1 VDCHVEKDLARGVAP
16 LEVRIGGVDR
26 ELHVVTG
33 AFGFTGRYI
42 TRRLL
47 AEGRRVLTLTAQP
60 EQASPFG
67 RDVSVAP
74 FSFDNPARLASS
86 LCGAAVLYNTY
97 WVRFDWGGESYERAV
112 ENTRTL
118 FAAAREAGVRRVV
131 HVSITNP
138 SEDSPFGYFR
148 GKALLERELRESGV
162 SHAILRPAVV
172 FGPEDILIN
181 NIAWI
186 VRRLPFFAVPGN
198 GRYGLQP
205 IYVDDLAALAVENGS
220 RRDDCTLDAV
230 GPETFGFEE
239 LVALIARSVG
249 RRPRVLH
256 VGPGTAYAL
265 TRVVG
270 RLVGDVLLTREEIDG
285 LMADL
290 LVSGGAPTGA
300 TRLSDWLRAN
310 AATVGRRY
318 ASELARHYRRSAG
331 EGGSSARNKTGS
343 A

>member
-1 VDCHVEKDLARGVAP
+1 VGTVG
-16 LEVRIGGVDR
+16 R

-42 TRRLL
+42 ARRLL
-47 AEGRRVLTLTAQP
+47 AEGRRVLTLTGQP
-60 EQASPFG
+60 QQASPFG
-67 RDVSVAP
+67 REVSVAP
-74 FSFDNPARLASS
+74 FSFDDPVRLASS
-86 LCGAAVLYNTY
+86 LRGAAVLYNTY

-112 ENTRTL
+112 ENTRAL

-138 SEDSPFGYFR
+138 SEDSPFAYFR

-186 VRRLPFFAVPGN
+186 VRRFPFFAVPGD

-205 IYVDDLAALAVENGS
+205 IYVDDLAELAVANGS
-220 RRDDCTLDAV
+220 GSEDSTLDAV
-230 GPETFGFEE
+230 GPEIFGFEE
-239 LVALIARSVG
+239 LVALIASSIG
-249 RRPRVLH
+249 RRVRVFH
-256 VGPGTAYAL
+256 ASPGTAHAL
-265 TRVVG
+265 TRVLG
-270 RLVGDVLLTREEIDG
+270 RLVGDVVLTREEIDG
-285 LMADL
+285 LMAGL
-290 LVSGGAPTGA
+290 LVSSAEPTGT

-318 ASELARHYRRSAG
+318 ASELARHYRRPAG
-331 EGGSSARNKTGS
+331 KAL
-343 A
+343 